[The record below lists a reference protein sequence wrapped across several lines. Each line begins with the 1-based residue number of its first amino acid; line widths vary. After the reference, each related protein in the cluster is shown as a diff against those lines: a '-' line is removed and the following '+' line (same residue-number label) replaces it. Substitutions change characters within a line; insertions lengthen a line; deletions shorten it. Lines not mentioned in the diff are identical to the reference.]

1 MHDVTEQSRDQCAC
15 AARSSCGISWSHG
28 PIHHV
33 TSRGTVFVLS
43 SRHWFRVFTGS
54 QRPLLTPPAYVQASQ
69 VVSSL
74 RGFGPKLHR
83 LLISYLWA
91 VNYNRSAAD
100 ADGVKW
106 RYWLSFIR
114 LTVGDGKFVSYCLS
128 LFGLELLATVKI
140 RTAVF

>member
-1 MHDVTEQSRDQCAC
+1 
-15 AARSSCGISWSHG
+15 
-28 PIHHV
+28 
-33 TSRGTVFVLS
+33 
-43 SRHWFRVFTGS
+43 
-54 QRPLLTPPAYVQASQ
+54 

-74 RGFGPKLHR
+74 RGLGPKLHR
-83 LLISYLWA
+83 LLISYLRA

-114 LTVGDGKFVSYCLS
+114 LTVGVAKFVSYCLS
-128 LFGLELLATVKI
+128 LFGLELLATVKM